1 MEVDGSQLAFSIST
15 ALGSDNSP
23 HVSILLPESVFC
35 GVTENRLGN
44 NGLCQ
49 RNPKKGAL
57 PKFGNSQKV
66 GSESLW
72 SWLFSQGRDVL

>member
-1 MEVDGSQLAFSIST
+1 MDGSQLACSIST
-15 ALGSDNSP
+15 ALGSDDSP
-23 HVSILLPESVFC
+23 CVSILLPESTFC

-57 PKFGNSQKV
+57 PKLCNSQEKV
-66 GSESLW
+66 GSESWW

>member
-1 MEVDGSQLAFSIST
+1 MWMAPSLLLALVQLW
-15 ALGSDNSP
+15 GSDDSP
-23 HVSILLPESVFC
+23 RGSILVPESVFC

-49 RNPKKGAL
+49 RNAKKGAL
-57 PKFGNSQKV
+57 PKFRNSQEKV

-72 SWLFSQGRDVL
+72 FFSLGRDVL

>member
-1 MEVDGSQLAFSIST
+1 MEVDGSPLAFSIST
-15 ALGSDNSP
+15 VLGSDDSP

-57 PKFGNSQKV
+57 PKFSNSLEKV
-66 GSESLW
+66 VSESLW
-72 SWLFSQGRDVL
+72 SWLFFPR

>member
-15 ALGSDNSP
+15 ALGSDDSP
-23 HVSILLPESVFC
+23 RVSILLPESVFS
-35 GVTENRLGN
+35 GVSENRLGN

-49 RNPKKGAL
+49 RNLKKEAL
-57 PKFGNSQKV
+57 PKFCDSQEKV

-72 SWLFSQGRDVL
+72 NWLFFPR